1 MSEEDKAT
9 DQYLEIYKLAVEMAD
24 RASARRASLIT
35 FPFTAN
41 TALFAVVLSRDFVAG
56 VWIVA
61 VVGLIISA
69 SWWALLKSYRDLN
82 AAKFSVIVQMEKNLD
97 AQIFDHEW
105 KVLRGWHERRALDRY
120 SQLGTV
126 ERWVP
131 PIFAALYIAVL
142 VSTLL

>member
-97 AQIFDHEW
+97 AQIFDGR
-105 KVLRGWHERRALDRY
+105 VRSVFTMMTRRD
-120 SQLGTV
+120 GGM
-126 ERWVP
+126 
-131 PIFAALYIAVL
+131 
-142 VSTLL
+142 